1 MSSNRFAAAR
11 LLFKGAPSTEQP
23 VPLTHRRIFLLPT
36 KFGWIF
42 GLLCLAVL
50 IGAINYGN
58 NLAYALAFLL
68 LSTLAVS
75 VIHTFRTLAGL
86 TILPSRSQDVFA
98 GQPALFHLLIREEAG
113 RSRTAVCLRE
123 NGPLSR
129 VDLPAA
135 RTTEVTVAAPTEERG
150 RRRLGQL
157 KVSSTY
163 PLGLVQAWSWI
174 RPDMACLV
182 YPQPVQSRNQH
193 LWGNDHHSDDQER
206 GGRNAGSGDFQ
217 DLVERRPGDS
227 FKRLDWK
234 AWARGRGLMVKRF
247 TAERSSAIWLD
258 YQAYPDMDSETVLS
272 VLTGLVLSADRD
284 ALAYGLK
291 LPGQTIPPSRGPEHR
306 TACLQALALHPE
318 SMPAE

>member
-86 TILPSRSQDVFA
+86 TILPGRSQDVFA

-113 RSRTAVCLRE
+113 RARTAVCLRE

-129 VDLPAA
+129 FDLLAA

-182 YPQPVQSRNQH
+182 YPKPVQSPNHPLPDNNDRN
-193 LWGNDHHSDDQER
+193 DDQQSH
-206 GGRNAGSGDFQ
+206 GRSSGSGDFQ
-217 DLVERRPGDS
+217 DLVEHRPGDS

-247 TAERSSAIWLD
+247 AAERSSTIWLD
-258 YQAYPDMDSETVLS
+258 YQSFPDLEPESVLS
-272 VLTGLVLSADRD
+272 VLSGQVLCAERE
-284 ALAYGLK
+284 AVNYGLR
-291 LPGQTIPPSRGPEHR
+291 LPGRSIPPSRGPEHR
-306 TACLQALALHPE
+306 TVCLQALALHPE